1 MKRFLRPEWMVV
13 AALLAAAFL
22 VVFLVP
28 AGQVFSGSFTD
39 MGTQF
44 ASWRAFAAASLK
56 AGHLPLW
63 NPYTFSGEP
72 FLGGAQSALF
82 YPPNLIFLF
91 LPLERALNLSMLLQ
105 LLILGWGMYRWA
117 LHRGS
122 HPLSAALC
130 GLALPLSGPVFP
142 HMYAGHL
149 PNLCAMAW
157 APWIMDGLEAWWK
170 DGRRSGFFQAS
181 AAVCL
186 QIFAGHAQY
195 VFFTGVAAG
204 INALA
209 WSAADRAVRRRAL
222 PIVAACYVA
231 AAALAA
237 IQLLPGL
244 AATAESV
251 RQGKVSYGFA
261 TEFFLPVENLISF
274 FVPNFFEYPLHDYWG
289 RWYGFELSAFI
300 GASGVMLAA
309 LGAAA
314 GTLRRAVR
322 RDLVVAALLLLLALG
337 SETPLYR
344 FLYDYVPGFGQFR
357 GMSKFIF
364 PMALFLLLA
373 VAAGLDVL
381 IRRERVP
388 RRLSLVALAALAA
401 GVVIGVAGASLWT
414 NPGPIIDLMRWA
426 RATGTNQVPLEAFKD
441 APLLA
446 AIGTHVGMS
455 LVIAGA
461 VFLVVGASWAG
472 LGRWP
477 ELRWIALA
485 AFALEL
491 LANGAMNVTVAPL
504 FVEQTLPDDLKIFL
518 AKNPGDY
525 RILDLI
531 MPQTGADDGF
541 LAGAPDLWGNDPFV
555 SKRYAEFITATQGY
569 DANQTTQYIS
579 EFKNLPPIYA
589 ILRCRY
595 VIRVGK
601 DAHGNDMPGIYQGA
615 PDPLPHAQLVTD
627 YQVRH
632 DRDDIFRTMAS
643 RDFDP
648 RRTVILESE
657 PHPLPAPNPNPG
669 TVRIANLSSDE
680 LAVEADV
687 ATPAILLIT
696 DPYSRDWRAVPLEGS
711 SQQSYEILPADYILR
726 AIPLAAGHHHLLV
739 EYAPPSFRTGRAI
752 SLAAFTLWI
761 GAAVGLRSRERRRPS
776 AV

>member
-1 MKRFLRPEWMVV
+1 MKRLPRLEWLIV
-13 AALLAAAFL
+13 AALLAAAFVAVL
-22 VVFLVP
+22 LVP

-39 MGTQF
+39 LGAQF
-44 ASWRAFAAASLK
+44 ASWRAFAASSLK

-72 FLGGAQSALF
+72 FLGGYQSALF

-91 LPLERALNLSMLLQ
+91 LPLERALDFSMLLH
-105 LLILGWGMYRWA
+105 LVILGWGMYRWA
-117 LHRGS
+117 IRRGS

-149 PNLCAMAW
+149 SNLCAMAW
-157 APWIMDGLEAWWK
+157 APWLMDGLERWWK
-170 DGRRSGFFQAS
+170 HGQRGGFFQAS

-195 VFFTGVAAG
+195 VFFTAVAAG
-204 INALA
+204 INAVA

-222 PIVAACYVA
+222 PIVAACYAA

-237 IQLLPGL
+237 VQLLPGF

-251 RQGKVSYGFA
+251 RQGKVSWGYA
-261 TEFFLPVENLISF
+261 TQFFLPVENLLSF
-274 FVPNFFEYPLHDYWG
+274 FVPNFFEYPLHYYWG
-289 RWYGFELSAFI
+289 RWYPSELSAFL
-300 GASGVMLAA
+300 GASGVLLAG
-309 LGAAA
+309 LGALA
-314 GTLRRAVR
+314 GARRRAVG
-322 RDLVVAALLLLLALG
+322 RDLGVAALLLLLALG
-337 SETPLYR
+337 SETPLFR
-344 FLYDYVPGFGQFR
+344 VLYDYVPGFGQIR

-373 VAAGLDVL
+373 ASAGLDVL
-381 IRRERVP
+381 LRRERVP
-388 RRLSLVALAALAA
+388 RKMAFIALAA
-401 GVVIGVAGASLWT
+401 GVVVGLAGASFWT
-414 NPGPIIDLMRWA
+414 NPGPVIDLMRWA
-426 RATGTNQVPLEAFKD
+426 KSTGANQVPAEAFKD
-441 APLLA
+441 AALLA
-446 AIGTHVGMS
+446 GIGTHFGMA
-455 LVIAGA
+455 LVLAGA
-461 VFLVVGASWAG
+461 IFLAVGASWAG
-472 LGRWP
+472 LARWP
-477 ELRWIALA
+477 ELRWIAPA

-491 LANGAMNVTVAPL
+491 LAYGAANVTVAPL
-504 FVEQTLPDDLKIFL
+504 FVEQSLPDDLRAFL

-531 MPQTGADDGF
+531 VPQTGADNGF
-541 LAGAPDLWGNDPFV
+541 IAGAPDLWGNDPFV
-555 SKRYAEFITATQGY
+555 SRRYAEFITATQGY
-569 DANQTTQYIS
+569 DPNQATQYIS
-579 EFKNLPPIYA
+579 EFRNLPPIYA

-601 DAHGNDMPGIYQGA
+601 DSRGLDQPGIYAGA
-615 PDPLPHAQLVTD
+615 PDPLPHALLVSD

-632 DRDDIFRTMAS
+632 DRDEIFQTMAS

-648 RRTVILESE
+648 HRTVILESE
-657 PHPLPAPNPNPG
+657 PHPLPTPSANPG
-669 TVRIANLSSDE
+669 TVRITDLSSDE

-696 DPYSRDWRAVPLEGS
+696 DPYSRDWRAVPLAGS

-752 SLAAFTLWI
+752 SLAAFVLWI
-761 GAAVGLRSRERRRPS
+761 GAAAGLQLGGRRRPT